1 MGAKLIDLDSY
12 PVEIALNILLQDK
25 TTRKNI
31 IFATDIYNLYS
42 IDAKTRVTE
51 KTLQIIS
58 LQPRVE
64 KSIEEKAERTKTKA
78 EVFTPSWIVNQMNN
92 FCDEDWFGRKAVFN
106 TENEDRTW
114 TTSEEKI
121 QFPEG
126 QSWQDY
132 VKLRRLE
139 ITCGEAPFVVS
150 RYDPA
155 TGQEISVKD
164 RVGFLDRKLRVV
176 SENTE
181 TEEEWLKWGT
191 KALQSSYGYEYQGDN
206 LVIARI
212 NVLDSLCE
220 YRDQK
225 FGGKTNK
232 KQIREWAKIIA
243 WNFWQMDGFTG
254 CIPFGKIR
262 EPEQLGFGF
271 FGEYTG
277 LEEDDQPDEECKIRD
292 WQRDK
297 SLTYNSMKEGM

>member
-155 TGQEISVKD
+155 TGEEISVKD

-220 YRDQK
+220 YRDHK

>member
-1 MGAKLIDLDSY
+1 MGTKLIDLDSY
-12 PVEIALNILLQDK
+12 PVEVALNILLQDK

-51 KTLQIIS
+51 KTLQVVS

-106 TENEDRTW
+106 TENEDHTW
-114 TTSEEKI
+114 TTNEEKI

-155 TGQEISVKD
+155 TGEEIPVKD

-181 TEEEWLKWGT
+181 TEEEWLKWST

-220 YRDQK
+220 YRDQR
-225 FGGKTNK
+225 FGGQTDE
-232 KQIREWAKIIA
+232 KQIREWAMIIA

-262 EPEQLGFGF
+262 EPEQLGFGLY
-271 FGEYTG
+271 GEDTG
-277 LEEDDQPDEECKIRD
+277 IEEDDQPDEECKIRD
-292 WQRDK
+292 WRGDK

>member
-1 MGAKLIDLDSY
+1 MGKMLIDIGSY
-12 PVEIALNILLQDK
+12 PVEIALNALLKDK

-31 IFATDIYNLYS
+31 IFATDIYSSYS
-42 IDAKTRVTE
+42 IGKKTPLTE
-51 KTLQIIS
+51 TALRIIS

-64 KSIEEKAERTKTKA
+64 KSIEEKTERTKTKA

-92 FCDEDWFGRKAVFN
+92 ICDEDWFERKEVFN
-106 TENEDRTW
+106 VENADHSW
-114 TTSEEKI
+114 TTRADKILFSEK
-121 QFPEG
+121 
-126 QSWQDY
+126 QSWREY
-132 VKLRRLE
+132 VKLRKLE

-155 TGQEISVKD
+155 VGEEIALTD
-164 RVGFLDRKLRVV
+164 RVGFSDRKLRIV

-181 TEEEWLKWGT
+181 NEAEWIKWST

-212 NVLDSLCE
+212 NLLDTMCE
-220 YRDQK
+220 YRDKK
-225 FGGKTNK
+225 FGGKTSE
-232 KQIREWAKIIA
+232 KQIRDWANIIA

-271 FGEYTG
+271 YGEDTG
-277 LEEDDQPDEECKIRD
+277 AVKADQPDVECKIRD
-292 WQRDK
+292 WRSDRA
-297 SLTYNSMKEGM
+297 LTYNSMKEGI

>member
-51 KTLQIIS
+51 KTLQVIS

-92 FCDEDWFGRKAVFN
+92 FCDEDWFGRKVVFN
-106 TENEDRTW
+106 TENEDHTW

-155 TGQEISVKD
+155 TGEEIPVKD

-181 TEEEWLKWGT
+181 TEEEWLKWST

-220 YRDQK
+220 YRDQR
-225 FGGKTNK
+225 FGGQTDE
-232 KQIREWAKIIA
+232 KQIREWSMIIA

-262 EPEQLGFGF
+262 EPEQLGLGLY
-271 FGEYTG
+271 GEDTG
-277 LEEDDQPDEECKIRD
+277 IEEDDQSDEQCKIRD
-292 WQRDK
+292 WRGDK